1 MIFFLTD
8 FQSKRVYLRSNILY
22 LMKHLIPILTI
33 NGSDSRGIA
42 GIQADIRT
50 MSALG
55 TFALTAIS
63 SVAVQDANGIKSI
76 HDMPLE
82 LLQKQTRSIIK
93 EFHPKVVKIGLLR
106 DSQTV
111 KMLRDEVIGIKSIV
125 LVPGILSSQNELL
138 MSTDAIKA
146 LCRNLVPISSL
157 LMLRCNEAELMLGM
171 KINSDDDM
179 IKAVDTFIN
188 IGAESVL
195 LRGGK
200 HTSGL
205 LTALLYENGN
215 YHFFTS
221 HNMEG
226 WQKHGVGGALSAAIS
241 ARLALGDDVVTAVSK
256 AHDYMHKQV
265 VYSVTD
271 ITHESRKVIVY
282 NDFMSLVA
290 SHYNKRHDVLFYAE
304 KLCISVR
311 YLSKITND
319 VVGLSPKKIITDY
332 VTQEA
337 KVLLETTNLNIQEI
351 SAKLGFASQTAF
363 AFFYKKN
370 TGTAPN
376 MYRNFLK

>member
-1 MIFFLTD
+1 
-8 FQSKRVYLRSNILY
+8 
-22 LMKHLIPILTI
+22 MKSLIPILTI
-33 NGSDSRGIA
+33 NGSDSSGVT

-55 TFALTAIS
+55 TFALTAIT
-63 SVAVQDANGIKSI
+63 SVTAQDANGIKSI
-76 HDMPLE
+76 YDMPLE
-82 LLQKQTRSIIK
+82 LVQNQTRSIIK

-106 DSQTV
+106 DAQTI
-111 KMLRDEVIGIKSIV
+111 KMLREEVVGIKCIV
-125 LVPGILSSQNELL
+125 LVPGILSAQNERL
-138 MSTDAIKA
+138 MSDEA
-146 LCRNLVPISSL
+146 LRAMCKYLVPISSM

-179 IKAVDTFIN
+179 IKAADTSIN
-188 IGAESVL
+188 MGAESVL

-221 HNMEG
+221 HNIEG
-226 WQKHGVGGALSAAIS
+226 WQRHGVGGALSSAIS
-241 ARLALGDDVVTAVSK
+241 ARLALGDDVVTAVHK

-282 NDFMSLVA
+282 NEFMSLVA
-290 SHYNKRHDVLFYAE
+290 AHYHKSHDVNFYAE

-311 YLSKITND
+311 YLSKVTND
-319 VVGLSPKKIITDY
+319 VIGVAPKQVIMDY
-332 VTQEA
+332 VMQEA
-337 KVLLETTNLNIQEI
+337 KVLLNTTNYTIQEI
-351 SAKLGFASQTAF
+351 SNKLGFSSQSVF
-363 AFFYKKN
+363 SSSFKKCVGK
-370 TGTAPN
+370 TPN
-376 MYRNFLK
+376 EFRDN

>member
-1 MIFFLTD
+1 
-8 FQSKRVYLRSNILY
+8 
-22 LMKHLIPILTI
+22 MKQLIPILTI
-33 NGSDSRGIA
+33 NGSDSSGIA

-221 HNMEG
+221 HNIEG

-241 ARLALGDDVVTAVSK
+241 ARLALGDDIMTAVAK
-256 AHDYMHKQV
+256 AHNYMHKQV

-271 ITHESRKVIVY
+271 VTHESRKVIVY
-282 NDFMSLVA
+282 NEFMSLVA
-290 SHYNKRHDVLFYAE
+290 AHYHRSHDVFFYAE

-311 YLSKITND
+311 YLSKVTND
-319 VVGLSPKKIITDY
+319 VVGVTPKHVIMDY
-332 VTQEA
+332 VMQEA
-337 KVLLETTNLNIQEI
+337 KVLLDTTNLTIQEV
-351 SAKLGFASQTAF
+351 SNKLGFSSQSVF
-363 AFFYKKN
+363 SSSFKN
-370 TGTAPN
+370 IAGITPN
-376 MYRNFLK
+376 DYRNN